1 MTQKVSDPAMQK
13 VSDLTVSEFRELVRE
28 VVTECLGEMYED
40 FHPDLE
46 LSDEFAE
53 KLQASI
59 DAVAAGEPTIPWEE
73 VKRRL
78 GL

>member
-1 MTQKVSDPAMQK
+1 MKIFSVSDRLLHTLP
-13 VSDLTVSEFRELVRE
+13 
-28 VVTECLGEMYED
+28 MYED

-59 DAVAAGEPTIPWEE
+59 DAVASGEPTIPWEE
-73 VKRRL
+73 VRRL
-78 GL
+78 PRHL